1 MKPEEVTL
9 FSHLVAR
16 SEADLDLIRAV
27 LLIAEPEYPA
37 LDVSAYVEE
46 LDRLGAV
53 ASQRIAASPGRP
65 ALANVI
71 RYVYEELGFRGNTED
86 YYDPRNS
93 FLNEVIDRRTGI
105 PISLALVL
113 TEICQ
118 RVGIEARGVSF
129 PGHFLVR
136 VDVDGDSVFIDPFDG
151 RLLDRRQIAELH
163 QRATGE
169 EGPIDPRVLAPA
181 SKRQVLA
188 RILNN
193 LRNIYERAGDR
204 ERLLGVL
211 ARMQVLRPDDEGRGR
226 RSETPGGGS
235 QRGPS
240 IN

>member
-16 SEADLDLIRAV
+16 PEAELDLMRAV

-37 LDVSAYVEE
+37 LDVAAYVEE
-46 LDRLGAV
+46 LDRLGAL
-53 ASQRIAASPGRP
+53 AAQRIASSPGRP
-65 ALANVI
+65 ALASVI
-71 RYVYEELGFRGNTED
+71 RYLYEELGFRGNTED

-129 PGHFLVR
+129 PGHFMVR
-136 VDVDGDSVFIDPFDG
+136 VDIDGDAVFIDPFDG

-211 ARMQVLRPDDEGRGR
+211 ARMQVLRPDEEGHGR
-226 RSETPGGGS
+226 RSELAGGPT
-235 QRGPS
+235 RGPS
-240 IN
+240 VN